1 VTTPAPPE
9 GDLGAVSIGVDIGG
23 TKIAAGVV
31 DADGRILRT
40 ARRPTPRNDAT
51 AVLSEVASVVDELQ
65 STVDGSIAGVGIG
78 VAGGVDQSR
87 STVYFAPNLAWSQV
101 PVRTVVEAST
111 GLPVVV
117 ENDGA
122 AAAWAETR
130 FGAGR
135 GRSHVVM
142 VTVGTGI
149 GGGIVVDG
157 HVMRGAHGVAA
168 EIGHLNAVPDGRPC
182 GCGRNGCWEQYA
194 SGNALVREARALA
207 AERRPEAGTLL
218 SLGDGTPEGVEG
230 SHITR
235 AAALGDPV
243 AIAAFGIVG
252 TWLGRGLADLTA
264 IVDPDAFVIGGG
276 VSEAGDLLLASAQRT
291 LTEKVFGGS
300 NRPLPELLIA
310 QLGNDA
316 GIVGA
321 ADLVRYTD

>member
-1 VTTPAPPE
+1 MSAATPDR
-9 GDLGAVSIGVDIGG
+9 GLGGVSIGVDIGG

-31 DADGRILRT
+31 DAEGRILRT
-40 ARRPTPRNDAT
+40 ARRPTPRHDAS
-51 AVLSEVASVVDELQ
+51 AVLTEVAAVVDELQ
-65 STVDGSIAGVGIG
+65 SSVDGSIVGVGIG

-101 PVRTVVEAST
+101 PVRAVVEAAT

-122 AAAWAETR
+122 TAAWAETR

-243 AIAAFGIVG
+243 AIDAFGIVG
-252 TWLGRGLADLTA
+252 NWLGRGLADLTA
-264 IVDPDAFVIGGG
+264 IVDPQAFVIGGG

-321 ADLVRYTD
+321 ADLVRFSD

>member
-1 VTTPAPPE
+1 MTTAAPPE

-31 DADGRILRT
+31 DAEGRILRT

-51 AVLSEVASVVDELQ
+51 AVLAEVASVVDELQ
-65 STVDGSIAGVGIG
+65 SSVDGSIAGVGIG

-194 SGNALVREARALA
+194 SGNALVRGARELA
-207 AERRPEAGTLL
+207 SERRHEAGALL
-218 SLGDGTPEGVEG
+218 ALGDGTPEGVQG
-230 SHITR
+230 SHITQ
-235 AAALGDPV
+235 AAQMGDPV
-243 AIAAFGIVG
+243 AVEAFANVG

-276 VSEAGDLLLASAQRT
+276 VSEAGDLLLASARRT
-291 LTEKVFGGS
+291 LSEKVFGGT
-300 NRPLPELLIA
+300 NRPLPQLLVA
-310 QLGNDA
+310 RLGNDA

-321 ADLVRYTD
+321 ADLARQPS